1 MSADARPPAI
11 FLMGP
16 TASGK
21 TDLAVGL
28 AASLP
33 LEVVSVDSA
42 LVYRGLDIGTAK
54 PDADTRARVPHHL
67 IDIVEPEQPY
77 SAGRFR
83 DDALAAMAAIIGR
96 GRVPLLVG
104 GTMMYFRA
112 LDGGLGPMPPAD
124 PAVRAALEAELRE
137 RGPAALHADLAGV
150 DPRAAARIHA
160 NDPQRIQRAL
170 EVYRISGRPISAFHG
185 GFAHALDYR
194 VLRLVVAPE
203 DRARLHTRIE
213 RRFHDMLAA
222 GLVEEV
228 ERLRRRPRMRA
239 DLPSMRAV
247 GYRQVWQYLEGTL
260 DHATM
265 VERGIVATRGLA
277 RRQLTWLRAMDD
289 VERLAGERARVAH
302 LHARIERWL
311 GQGATHAT
319 TT

>member
-1 MSADARPPAI
+1 MSADARPPAVL
-11 FLMGP
+11 LMGP
-16 TASGK
+16 TATGK
-21 TDLAVGL
+21 TELAVGL

-67 IDIVEPEQPY
+67 VDIVEPEEPY

-83 DDALAAMAAIIGR
+83 DDALAAMAAVSGR

-112 LDGGLGPMPPAD
+112 LEGGLGPMPPAD
-124 PAVRAALEAELRE
+124 PGVRAALEAERRE
-137 RGPAALHADLAGV
+137 RGLAALHAELARL
-150 DPRAAARIHA
+150 DPEAAGRIHP

-170 EVYRISGRPISAFHG
+170 EVHRISGRPISAFHG
-185 GFAHALDYR
+185 GRADGLGYR
-194 VLRLVVAPE
+194 VLRLAVVPH
-203 DRARLHTRIE
+203 DRARLHAHID
-213 RRFHDMLAA
+213 RRFRRMLAA

-228 ERLRRRPRMRA
+228 AQLRRRPGMRA

-247 GYRQVWQYLEGTL
+247 GYRQVWQYLEGAL

-277 RRQLTWLRAMDD
+277 RRQLTWLRALDD
-289 VERLAGERARVAH
+289 VERFAAEHATVAD

-311 GQGATHAT
+311 AQGGCDSGSS
-319 TT
+319 